1 MRSGGF
7 PCRLAGCD
15 RAFQVLDQNSLDALK
30 TASSARTEHE
40 IADHGYHHIR
50 LEDERA
56 YMPHQRIKP
65 PKTDAT
71 R

>member
-56 YMPHQRIKP
+56 SMPHQRIKP
-65 PKTDAT
+65 PKTDAA

>member
-30 TASSARTEHE
+30 NASSERTAHE
-40 IADHGYHHIR
+40 IADHGYHPIR
-50 LEDERA
+50 MEDERA

-65 PKTDAT
+65 PKTDLA